1 MMVISGISE
10 QINERTVS
18 QQVRTAGP
26 ENPHRYCR
34 LEPNR
39 EWLSDITGPYWPI
52 KDANTSLA
60 SQ

>member
-1 MMVISGISE
+1 MLVISGISE

-18 QQVRTAGP
+18 QQVKTAGL
-26 ENPHRYCR
+26 EKPHRYCR

-39 EWLSDITGPYWPI
+39 EWLTYIVGPYWPVT
-52 KDANTSLA
+52 DANTSLA